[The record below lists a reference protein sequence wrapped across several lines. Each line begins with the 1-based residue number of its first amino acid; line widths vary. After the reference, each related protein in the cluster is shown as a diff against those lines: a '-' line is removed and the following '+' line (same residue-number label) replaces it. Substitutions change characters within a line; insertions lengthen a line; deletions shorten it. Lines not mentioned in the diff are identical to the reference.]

1 MLGQGGVA
9 GSKWWWACPSG
20 AIFRS
25 AVQVAGSEHGVPGR
39 MTRPFAIV
47 DHVAGDH
54 SIAVGAGGG
63 GKAVDE
69 PLASVQNAR

>member
-1 MLGQGGVA
+1 
-9 GSKWWWACPSG
+9 
-20 AIFRS
+20 
-25 AVQVAGSEHGVPGR
+25 VQVAGPERGVPGR